1 MSIASLIQDVR
12 EDIIDDVG
20 LQKRL
25 SDSQLTRFANEAI
38 KEACMRAP
46 LLVATKTFKVI
57 AGKSEYELDEFTR
70 QIIDVKFSLSPH
82 PLRQE
87 TDDGLSLNYGSD
99 WKLRAAPPT
108 HYTRLNR
115 VLRIYPIPV
124 VDDVLAVKMS
134 RIPDDDFDLD
144 EDIDPSYYDSF
155 KYYVAYKAFSQ
166 RDNDNYDPVKASSF
180 LELFNSMF
188 GTKHS
193 AKYDTVNFNTPMYA
207 TVTSGRMC

>member
-38 KEACMRAP
+38 KEACIRAP
-46 LLVATKTFKVI
+46 LLVITKTIKVV
-57 AGKSEYELDEFTR
+57 AGKSEYKLDEFTR
-70 QIIDVKFSLSPH
+70 QILNAQLNLATH
-82 PLRQE
+82 PLKQE
-87 TDDGLSLNYGSD
+87 TDDGLSISHGRD
-99 WKLRAAPPT
+99 WKSRNNTPT

-115 VLRIYPIPV
+115 VLRLYPIPI
-124 VDDVLAVKMS
+124 VDDVLTIKMS

-193 AKYDTVNFNTPMYA
+193 AKYDTVNFNSPMYA

>member
-1 MSIASLIQDVR
+1 MSIANLIQDVR

-38 KEACMRAP
+38 KEACIRAP
-46 LLVATKTFKVI
+46 LLVTTKTIKVTT
-57 AGKSEYELDEFTR
+57 GKAEYTLDEFTR
-70 QIIDVKFSLSPH
+70 QIITAQLSLATH
-82 PLRQE
+82 PLKQE
-87 TDDGLSLNYGSD
+87 TEDGLTIMRGSD
-99 WKLRAAPPT
+99 WRSRNGTPMY
-108 HYTRLNR
+108 YTRLNR
-115 VLRIYPIPV
+115 VIRLYPIPI
-124 VDDVLAVKMS
+124 VDDTLTIKVS

-144 EDIDPSYYDSF
+144 DDIDPTYYDSL

-166 RDNDNYDPVKASSF
+166 RDNDNYDPVKAASF
-180 LELFNSMF
+180 LALFEQMF

-193 AKYDTVNFNTPMYA
+193 AKYDTVNFNTPMYS